1 MYRFLFQQSKSEEVD
16 EMLENIDE
24 TLNYIGDWYECHTHF
39 RYLPSIPISVVGRV
53 PRTTQPAFWANHL
66 SQFRTTIPSKI
77 STEFLQHP
85 KPQRAAWDNVSYR
98 DAVKGVQGQATAT
111 TAASTAQPSTGQIQA
126 STSNN
131 NSNSS
136 DSNKQEQS
144 EGATSGISNLERKL
158 AEIDKERELYKIQ
171 QKKVEDKISTAK
183 NYLSKLGDQMIK
195 MRQDM
200 MALSGNMQA

>member
-16 EMLENIDE
+16 EMLENIDD

-98 DAVKGVQGQATAT
+98 DAVKGVQGKATAT
-111 TAASTAQPSTGQIQA
+111 TAASTAQPSTGQSQA

-131 NSNSS
+131 DSKSS
-136 DSNKQEQS
+136 YSNKKEQS
-144 EGATSGISNLERKL
+144 EGTIFGISNYKRKL
-158 AEIDKERELYKIQ
+158 AEIDKERELYKIGQ
-171 QKKVEDKISTAK
+171 TKMEDDIKTMTNSM
-183 NYLSKLGDQMIK
+183 SKLRDQMIQ
-195 MRQDM
+195 MHQDM
-200 MALSGNMQA
+200 AFSGNMRA